1 MWEFFGGK
9 FKPFKSLKFKHPL
22 PKIDWTEKYF
32 DIVLICFDTWWVDLT
47 AENAFRHCA
56 FTPNF
61 CVPKSMLEI
70 ALYHYMAFI
79 YCHTEWMDASTFVGD
94 QNGPCASKLTW

>member
-47 AENAFRHCA
+47 AENAFHHLP
-56 FTPNF
+56 FTPSKYIQS
-61 CVPKSMLEI
+61 KSIE
-70 ALYHYMAFI
+70 
-79 YCHTEWMDASTFVGD
+79 
-94 QNGPCASKLTW
+94 